1 MKNWAVE
8 NGTLWVVDP
17 GESVP
22 AMCRA
27 RVPVTFREV
36 ETADIPAL
44 AEAMNLSDTALIEG
58 RLQNGRRCFFLQADS
73 QIVTYGWVTLGTES
87 VGELER
93 QFHLHDDE
101 AYIWHCGTLVKWRG
115 QRCYS
120 AFLSH
125 ILHQLIAEGVA
136 CIWIGATRQN
146 RPSVK
151 GFVNAGFQ
159 PVVDVVY
166 RRFLR
171 LSLFWVSPD
180 PSARQTLINEAY
192 RILINAHEYRL
203 GRLAI
208 GYYLERLNGK

>member
-1 MKNWAVE
+1 MKNWTVE
-8 NGTLWVVDP
+8 DGTLWAVDP

-22 AMCRA
+22 AICRA
-27 RVPVTFREV
+27 RVPVTFREAK
-36 ETADIPAL
+36 TADIPAL
-44 AEAMNLSDTALIEG
+44 AEAMNLSDTALIEE
-58 RLQNGRRCFFLQADS
+58 RLQNGRRCFILQADS

-101 AYIWHCGTLVKWRG
+101 AYIWHCGTLVEWRG

-120 AFLSH
+120 ALLSH

-166 RRFLR
+166 RRFYR
-171 LSLFWVSPD
+171 LTFFWVSPD
-180 PSARQTLINEAY
+180 LAARQSLANEAY
-192 RILINAHEYRL
+192 RILINDHERRL

-208 GYYLERLNGK
+208 GYKGAR